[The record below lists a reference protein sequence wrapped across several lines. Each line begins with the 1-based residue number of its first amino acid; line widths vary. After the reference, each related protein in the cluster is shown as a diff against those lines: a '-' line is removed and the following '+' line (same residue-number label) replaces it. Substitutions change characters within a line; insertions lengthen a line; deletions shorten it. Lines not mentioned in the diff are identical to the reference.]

1 MALGRL
7 LPIYP
12 PEPSQSN
19 YIARISYR
27 AWRLCPMFPDSP
39 FEASVRCDPRG
50 HGSSAGE
57 GRQDFDYAA
66 VVEHDRLSRRTASR
80 RGVHQER

>member
-1 MALGRL
+1 MALRRL

-12 PEPSQSN
+12 SEPSQSN

-27 AWRLCPMFPDSP
+27 AWRLCPMFPDSA
-39 FEASVRCDPRG
+39 FGASVWRVPRS